1 MKFGNAKW
9 DKESSKK
16 WNKELIGISNNDKEP
31 SPTLQDEKSR
41 VEEIS
46 EKKSLIE
53 RITRKRG
60 TRETYRQDLLKKAQQ
75 EEAEGYIKVY
85 SSFLDRFLQANL
97 SNASGRILLAAYAEL
112 RNKGTDSIEMSY
124 DTLKKKTGLDRKEIN
139 KGIDGIPPSLLKI
152 KRATS
157 KNTPTVFFKYDG
169 PFDYFFKVPRNA
181 FPILVGLTSIVEIS
195 LSLFTFSYYGQGF
208 APDSSLLIALTA
220 RGYCEIAKVLGV
232 SVSGIE
238 KLLSKPL
245 ALIQSTK
252 VGRGQY
258 ELTLKQFEDMNLDI
272 GQNPTKVGQNPTKV
286 GQNPT
291 EYKVGQNPTKVGQN
305 PTKVGQ
311 NPTEYKVGQ
320 NPTKVGQKPNNVGQ
334 NPTKPFLENQSS
346 QVPHFPNVA
355 SEKNDQNFEAP
366 KNELESS
373 RISYKKRERD
383 AFQNFCNLPENIG
396 RVGNQWPALF
406 EYATRELEARGLS
419 VELAAEVLAE
429 TLAHGKEGAKLK
441 SERPIFSP
449 LSYWPSE
456 KGAGFNFFLNKVLE
470 KGKKAKEQEAAQA
483 AAYGQHCTTEPLKD
497 ILTSLFPD
505 AFALC
510 TFAISVEIWPKDQG
524 CSAYLDFFE
533 VITKRTLR
541 LAEQNRTSPTQFL
554 QSKLEAFERQ
564 GGFSL

>member
-272 GQNPTKVGQNPTKV
+272 GQNPTKVGQ
-286 GQNPT
+286 
-291 EYKVGQNPTKVGQN
+291 
-305 PTKVGQ
+305 
-311 NPTEYKVGQ
+311 
-320 NPTKVGQKPNNVGQ
+320 KPNNVGQ